1 MAPFS
6 FFLNGANIEV
16 HSLTRESQDKLI
28 MTNLIKKKQFDIERE
43 YLIRNLLTKEFK
55 HKPINSNLFS
65 NFDHFNKKSEID
77 NKLISIER
85 NYYANLFFSSFKN
98 EDDKISYLANYN
110 YDLFNKLLEFKMRPI
125 NSSQL
130 DDIIKKTEYAL
141 IKYDNLYTGD
151 EKLHLDCSNDFINYQ
166 FNSFLV

>member
-1 MAPFS
+1 
-6 FFLNGANIEV
+6 
-16 HSLTRESQDKLI
+16 
-28 MTNLIKKKQFDIERE
+28 
-43 YLIRNLLTKEFK
+43 
-55 HKPINSNLFS
+55 
-65 NFDHFNKKSEID
+65 
-77 NKLISIER
+77 
-85 NYYANLFFSSFKN
+85 
-98 EDDKISYLANYN
+98 
-110 YDLFNKLLEFKMRPI
+110 MRPI